1 MRHSNLSD
9 SGLFC
14 RARSMSQDVLE
25 VMWNQGL
32 LLTCPWV
39 LTQGWS
45 TLPSLST
52 QDDSGRLLVY
62 HDSLISTWYI
72 VYCSKLHSTSY
83 TCHVNRYMRI
93 WVNLLLCKSDVCFLH
108 CVNNKPCIMSLQQI
122 RTAIMRR
129 LGLGFFRRPFC
140 CFVTMTSIPFI
151 HLLRVWWSFISSSR
165 THWC

>member
-1 MRHSNLSD
+1 MRHSDLFVEL
-9 SGLFC
+9 GLCLRMFI
-14 RARSMSQDVLE
+14 V
-25 VMWNQGL
+25 VMWNQML
-32 LLTCPWV
+32 LPACPWV
-39 LTQGWS
+39 STQGWAS
-45 TLPSLST
+45 QLCSLST

-83 TCHVNRYMRI
+83 TCHVSYMRI